1 MRRLIAILISIVA
14 WASCGYAHA
23 GPPYPL
29 RENLTFDANS
39 RLAMVVFEAEPN
51 TVGPSWT
58 LDFLQFDP
66 QTRTWT
72 YGMMRG
78 WSHFEAIAPGALG
91 RQFYAGLVDPG
102 GIYAIN
108 SIAAGSYWHACF
120 NGGAESFTLQAGA
133 INYIGLID
141 PNPTILD
148 IARALPNETRGK
160 HLFMFDTPRL
170 AYTPASERPNW
181 EADVT
186 AYVASHFP
194 RVRAAVV
201 APAPTE
207 VTFERGH
214 SIIAGDIC
222 EKY

>member
-1 MRRLIAILISIVA
+1 VRRLVAILISILA
-14 WASCGYAHA
+14 WASFGSAYA

-29 RENLTFDANS
+29 RENLNFDANS
-39 RLAMVVFEAEPN
+39 RLALVVFEAEPN
-51 TVGPSWT
+51 TAGPPWL
-58 LDFLQFDP
+58 LDLLQFDP

-78 WSHFEAIAPGALG
+78 WSHFEAIGPGASG

-102 GIYAIN
+102 GVYAIN
-108 SIAAGSYWHACF
+108 NIAAASYWHACF
-120 NGGAESFTLQAGA
+120 NGGTESFTLQAGA
-133 INYIGLID
+133 VNYLGLID

-148 IARALPNETRGK
+148 IMHTLPNETHGK
-160 HLFMFDTPRL
+160 HLFIFDTPRL

-194 RVRAAVV
+194 RVHVSVV
-201 APAPTE
+201 APEPTA

-214 SIIAGDIC
+214 SMLGDIC